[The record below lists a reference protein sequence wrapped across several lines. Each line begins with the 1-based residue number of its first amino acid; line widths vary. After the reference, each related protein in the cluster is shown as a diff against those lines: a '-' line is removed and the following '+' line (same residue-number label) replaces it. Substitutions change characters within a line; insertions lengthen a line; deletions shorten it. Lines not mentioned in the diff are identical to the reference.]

1 MAQTA
6 DGVKRQP
13 GPVRRLRRFWRDAR
27 TVGLGRAWQ
36 LHRSRVPIACSTP
49 HAQHP
54 LWLRPDTSDVA
65 VFRQI
70 FEQREYAPFDDL
82 ADVQTVVDLGA
93 NVGFSAAWFLSRHP
107 RCRLVAVEPDP
118 ANFAALVRNLAPYG
132 DRAVCVHAGVWSHSC
147 HLRISD
153 APYRDGR
160 EWSRQVV
167 ECAPGDPGA
176 LRGVGLR
183 ELLDEH
189 GIGRV
194 SLLKCDIEGA
204 EVALFGPTFRGWI
217 DRVDAIAIEL
227 HADSMFG
234 DGFAVFH
241 AAMHGQPFGQS
252 ESGELTLCR
261 RRPPAAAAAAR

>member
-6 DGVKRQP
+6 DGVTRQP
-13 GPVRRLRRFWRDAR
+13 GPLRRLRRFWRDAR
-27 TVGLGRAWQ
+27 TVGVGRAWQ
-36 LHRSRVPIACSTP
+36 LHRGPAPIACATP
-49 HAQHP
+49 HVLHP
-54 LWLRPDTSDVA
+54 LWLRPRTSDLA

-70 FEQREYAPFDDL
+70 FKKKEYAPMGDL
-82 ADVQTVVDLGA
+82 ADVRVVVDLGA
-93 NVGFSAAWFLSRHP
+93 NVGYAAAWFLSRYP
-107 RCRLVAVEPDP
+107 GCRLVAVEPDP
-118 ANFAALVRNLAPYG
+118 DNFAALQRNLAPYG
-132 DRAVCVHAGVWSHSC
+132 DRAVCVRAGVWSHSC

-153 APYRDGR
+153 APYRDNL

-167 ECAPGDPGA
+167 ECAAGDPGA

-189 GIGRV
+189 GIDRV

-204 EVALFGPTFRGWI
+204 EVALFGPTCRGWL

-241 AAMHGQPFGQS
+241 AAMHGQPFALS
-252 ESGELTLCR
+252 TSGEFTLCR
-261 RRPPAAAAAAR
+261 RPSSAAVAAPR

>member
-6 DGVKRQP
+6 DGVTRQP
-13 GPVRRLRRFWRDAR
+13 GPLRRLRRFWRDAR
-27 TVGLGRAWQ
+27 TVGVGRAWQ
-36 LHRSRVPIACSTP
+36 LHRGPAPIACATP
-49 HAQHP
+49 HVLHP
-54 LWLRPDTSDVA
+54 LWLRPRTSDLA

-70 FEQREYAPFDDL
+70 FKKKEYAPMGDL
-82 ADVQTVVDLGA
+82 ADVRVVVDLGA
-93 NVGFSAAWFLSRHP
+93 NVGYAAAWFLSRYP
-107 RCRLVAVEPDP
+107 GCRLVAVEPDP
-118 ANFAALVRNLAPYG
+118 DNFAALQRNLAPYG
-132 DRAVCVHAGVWSHSC
+132 DRAVCVRAGVWSHSC

-153 APYRDGR
+153 APYRDNL

-189 GIGRV
+189 GIDRV

-204 EVALFGPTFRGWI
+204 EVALFGPTCRAWL

-241 AAMHGQPFGQS
+241 AAMHGQPFTQA

-261 RRPPAAAAAAR
+261 RTAPGAAAAR